1 MVKLIKPK
9 VNKIPDIKLISLGI
23 KIHIIRGK
31 NPNTMFGKRLKNM
44 NLFFVMDVVDVT
56 RANLCLIEYH
66 ISTSASFGK
75 NIACKYS
82 CGNILKGIKIIPKIF
97 STSLTPKNPFIFI
110 LRKITIS
117 KNITTGIKNL
127 LVSLA
132 NSSAYSGSSNLT
144 AFSGNSPIGRSST
157 PLNFPFQINFKNL
170 ATNLIKSLNNIV
182 I

>member
-23 KIHIIRGK
+23 KIHIISGK
-31 NPNTMFGKRLKNM
+31 NPNTMFGKILKNI
-44 NLFFVMDVVDVT
+44 NLFFVMAVLDVT
-56 RANLCLIEYH
+56 KANLCLIEYH

-82 CGNILKGIKIIPKIF
+82 CGNILKGIKIIQKIF
-97 STSLTPKNPFIFI
+97 STSLTPKNPLVFI

-132 NSSAYSGSSNLT
+132 SSSADSGSSNLT
-144 AFSGNSPIGRSST
+144 AFSGNSSIGRSST

-170 ATNLIKSLNNIV
+170 ATNIIKSLNKIV